1 MKKNYNLGDL
11 RNGRLF
17 VDENV
22 EFEGPGMISITIR
35 YNDGR
40 PAEHTYYFRSEEHF
54 LKWAIE
60 NHELQWIKAYEVFFD
75 GVRLYSWVR
84 KRG

>member
-1 MKKNYNLGDL
+1 MKKNFNRGYLH
-11 RNGRLF
+11 NGKLF
-17 VDENV
+17 VDEDI
-22 EFEGPGMISITIR
+22 EFNDAGLICIIIR

-40 PAEHTYYFRSEEHF
+40 PAEQTYRFRSEDDF
-54 LKWAIE
+54 LMWAVN
-60 NHELQWIKAYEVFFD
+60 NHELQWIKAYEVFLD